1 MRTSLGLGWWAAR
14 APTWQRCAPSFR
26 RGALSSRSAAA
37 LLLVLLHQC
46 MLASLRCTA
55 AAPDKTSNTGLHQL
69 STSLFIAA
77 LSRANLSHMHPT
89 RRVQAPASIALPFG
103 TFERVLGADCN
114 RAVAAAVA
122 AEERSAVSEMEGW
135 GQVTN
140 NAMHMPHRRAR
151 RSAQQHACARL
162 GAEPSLP
169 DWGPNRACLYSAVRS
184 AADGTAEHVPQLP
197 AALLL
202 LPPLPWQAGAAAG
215 TEVPPALA
223 ALRSTI
229 AGKPPAH
236 GILGWGSACFACLLR
251 AATQLCMSGT
261 SSAPRGVRSSR
272 LPPWG
277 NRSWV
282 LS

>member
-140 NAMHMPHRRAR
+140 NAMHMPHTDGPAAR
-151 RSAQQHACARL
+151 RSNMHV
-162 GAEPSLP
+162 P
-169 DWGPNRACLYSAVRS
+169 DWGPNRACPIGGRTEPAFTVLCDLRL
-184 AADGTAEHVPQLP
+184 TAQPSMCLNCQPPSFSSPLCHGRLAPLLALRCPPRWPPCAPPFQASHLHMASWGGGRP
-197 AALLL
+197 ALL
-202 LPPLPWQAGAAAG
+202 
-215 TEVPPALA
+215 
-223 ALRSTI
+223 
-229 AGKPPAH
+229 
-236 GILGWGSACFACLLR
+236 ACCV
-251 AATQLCMSGT
+251 QQH
-261 SSAPRGVRSSR
+261 SSA
-272 LPPWG
+272 
-277 NRSWV
+277 
-282 LS
+282 